1 MDLTAICAIVLVGIV
16 ALLGCIVPFIKVDGN
31 YNSED
36 DEDFIEDTE
45 EDEDNG

>member
-1 MDLTAICAIVLVGIV
+1 MDLTAICVIILVGII
-16 ALLGCIVPFIKVDGN
+16 AILGCIVPFIKVDEK

-45 EDEDNG
+45 EDEDND